1 VAAVDAAADNS
12 KNDWRYPVAK
22 VVMEVDPSAK

>member
-1 VAAVDAAADNS
+1 VAAIDAAADNS
-12 KNDWRYPVAK
+12 NNDWRYPVAR